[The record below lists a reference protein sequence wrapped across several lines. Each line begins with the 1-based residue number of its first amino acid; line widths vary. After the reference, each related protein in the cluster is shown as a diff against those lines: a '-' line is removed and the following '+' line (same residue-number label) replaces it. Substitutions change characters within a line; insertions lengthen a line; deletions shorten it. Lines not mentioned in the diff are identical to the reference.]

1 MDDWRK
7 SRAEQRAAENKRL
20 REKLKKYKEEH
31 PDEYAKRVEQIQ
43 NGIEKENNMV
53 NDFRISIG
61 SEYFKAVS
69 VHICP
74 SLMCECKIPETP
86 ALHSPNIR
94 SGETCR
100 DCGQTY
106 SAVFYSIKRETK
118 DQHTCGGYGIFVM
131 SANEYKS
138 SQQVKNLFSQ
148 WSGKVMLSGEGVPNN
163 NKVHG
168 HTTLNSFIPSQALFV
183 ICSHCHMQSNSGAAA
198 FSKQSNSRGDLGWG
212 DSSLFCWDCI
222 TGRSV
227 NTSDSRYA
235 EAVPGIH
242 EMPYIWDVV
251 DWEMLFSSNNEF
263 DWNSWQQGQKKEI
276 EEQYY
281 RFSNLRDQID
291 WGDLPGKSSRF

>member
-1 MDDWRK
+1 MNDWRK
-7 SRAEQRAAENKRL
+7 SRAEQRAAEQKRL
-20 REKLKKYKEEH
+20 REKLKKFKEEN
-31 PDEYAKRVEQIQ
+31 PEEYAKRVEEIQ
-43 NGIEKENNMV
+43 KGIDKENNIV
-53 NDFRISIG
+53 SDFRSSVG
-61 SEYFKAVS
+61 DEYFKAVS

-94 SGETCR
+94 TGQRCN

-118 DQHTCGGYGIFVM
+118 NQHTCGGFGIFVM
-131 SANEYKS
+131 SASEYRN
-138 SQQVKNLFSQ
+138 SQQVKNLLSQ
-148 WSGKVMLSGEGVPNN
+148 WSGKVMLSGDGIPNN
-163 NKVHG
+163 AKVHG
-168 HTTLNSFIPSQALFV
+168 YTTLDTFVPSKALFV
-183 ICSHCHMQSNSGAAA
+183 ICSHCHLQSNSGAAS
-198 FSKQSNSRGDLGWG
+198 FSIDRNIRGEGWG

-222 TGRSV
+222 QGKSIRQSNFAEGVTGL
-227 NTSDSRYA
+227 
-235 EAVPGIH
+235 H
-242 EMPYIWDVV
+242 EMPYIWDIV

-291 WGDLPGKSSRF
+291 WGDLPGRNTRF